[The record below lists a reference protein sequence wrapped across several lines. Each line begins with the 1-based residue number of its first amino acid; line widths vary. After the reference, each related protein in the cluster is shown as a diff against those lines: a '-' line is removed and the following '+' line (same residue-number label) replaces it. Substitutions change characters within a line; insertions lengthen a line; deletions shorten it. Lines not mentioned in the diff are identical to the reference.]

1 MSILLKDLK
10 LGDIFYFTSIGS
22 DRTYMVLQQPTS
34 GSLYTYVGEGE
45 AMLLLHMEE
54 LRVCREH
61 FDSWSAITLLDNP
74 S

>member
-1 MSILLKDLK
+1 MSIVLKDLK
-10 LGDIFYFTSIGS
+10 PGDMFYFSSLGP
-22 DRTYMVLQQPTS
+22 DRTYMVIQQPTS
-34 GSLYTYVGEGE
+34 GSLYTYVGKGE

-61 FDSWSAITLLDNP
+61 FDSGADITLLDNT